1 MLSLES
7 RLSDSS
13 ILLTER
19 EAEVKLLKEQIL
31 QKQNLLNSLEERW
44 SKQSIDFT
52 SRQRA
57 VEMELEEVSFYFN
70 V

>member
-1 MLSLES
+1 
-7 RLSDSS
+7 
-13 ILLTER
+13 LTER